1 MILASTNEIVTLS
14 PANWIA
20 IVGIATVNL
29 TFAATVLWKMSAKW
43 SAFETNI
50 ESLTKAI
57 ERLAAGPLS
66 KHEEDILD
74 HERRLTIIE
83 SERRLEHS
91 TDTHGPHGGPTTR
104 CWEEPPLI

>member
-1 MILASTNEIVTLS
+1 MILAQQANEIVTLS

-43 SAFETNI
+43 SAFEANI
-50 ESLTKAI
+50 SSLTEAI
-57 ERLAAGPLS
+57 NKLIEGDVAR
-66 KHEEDILD
+66 HEEDILD

-91 TDTHGPHGGPTTR
+91 TDTHVAHGTQRPGVGRNPH
-104 CWEEPPLI
+104 